1 MKLNKITIAIAA
13 GAVALSAT
21 IAQAD
26 VKPAIWDQNIQKI
39 LFPILIPHIVFRIN
53 PHKLFPVLI
62 PIRFLILI
70 PIFLLKHSHSD

>member
-26 VKPAIWDQNIQKI
+26 VKPAVVYDKGVT
-39 LFPILIPHIVFRIN
+39 LT
-53 PHKLFPVLI
+53 
-62 PIRFLILI
+62 
-70 PIFLLKHSHSD
+70 